1 MIIDIEPG
9 QVTVRDAADV
19 GLEDQV
25 LDPTFADL
33 VAADLDNR
41 GHTVAGEGLRRAA
54 RQARGEL

>member
-19 GLEDQV
+19 GLDDQV
-25 LDPTFADL
+25 LDPTAAEL

-41 GHTVAGEGLRRAA
+41 GQTVAGEGMRRAA
-54 RQARGEL
+54 RQARGDR